1 MPESSAKAPSSRG
14 GSGKDPSDGNSSGKA
29 ASAASSPVKTGPA
42 GPGSA
47 GPGTGGGGAVRT
59 WARDALR
66 WDTVVG
72 ALLIVLLLCSFSF
85 VDNFGNALNLSF
97 LIGNTLP
104 IALIALPMTM
114 LVVSGEID
122 LSVGSTAG
130 LAGAVM
136 GKLWNDGMAIQTIIP
151 LCLLLGVVCGLVN
164 GLLVT
169 RLGLPSLAVTIGTMA
184 AYRGIAQIVLGSN
197 SVTDFPQQY
206 LNFATDRIG
215 GTFIPQAAI
224 PWAILLVVAVV
235 ALHATRLGR
244 SLFAVGA
251 SEEAARFAGVRVK
264 RLKLSMFVATG
275 TVSALTGVFWVL
287 HYASARYDN
296 ATGLELSVIAAVLL
310 GGIDFDGGRGTL
322 GGAVAGVF
330 LLGALQNVMS
340 LVNVTS
346 QSQTL
351 ITGVLLVIS
360 VLAPRVARQVGR
372 ARARRKAAGPP
383 QPAPEALAA
392 T

>member
-1 MPESSAKAPSSRG
+1 MT
-14 GSGKDPSDGNSSGKA
+14 DLGKA
-29 ASAASSPVKTGPA
+29 APRPWV
-42 GPGSA
+42 
-47 GPGTGGGGAVRT
+47 
-59 WARDALR
+59 RDALR
-66 WDTVVG
+66 WDTAVG
-72 ALLIVLLLCSFSF
+72 TLLVVLLACSFAF

-104 IALIALPMTM
+104 IALIALPMTL

-130 LAGAVM
+130 LSGAVM
-136 GKLWNDGMAIQTIIP
+136 GRLWNEGMAIETIIP
-151 LCLLLGVVCGLVN
+151 LCVLLGVVCGLVN

-169 RLGLPSLAVTIGTMA
+169 RLGLPSLAVTIGTLA
-184 AYRGIAQIVLGSN
+184 AYRGIAQIVLGSD

-206 LNFATDRIG
+206 LDFGSGRIG
-215 GTFIPQAAI
+215 GSFVPQAAV
-224 PWAILLVVAVV
+224 PWAALLAVAVLV
-235 ALHATRLGR
+235 LHATPVGR

-251 SEEAARFAGVRVK
+251 SQEAARFAGVRVR

-275 TVSALTGVFWVL
+275 TVSALTGVFWAL

-330 LLGALQNVMS
+330 LLGALQNVMG
-340 LVNVTS
+340 LVNVS
-346 QSQTL
+346 AQSQTL
-351 ITGVLLVIS
+351 ITGVLLVVS
-360 VLAPRVARQVGR
+360 VLAPRVARQV
-372 ARARRKAAGPP
+372 ARARHRGAAAPP
-383 QPAPEALAA
+383 PPVPAS

>member
-1 MPESSAKAPSSRG
+1 MPESPRETVTSQS
-14 GSGKDPSDGNSSGKA
+14 
-29 ASAASSPVKTGPA
+29 
-42 GPGSA
+42 
-47 GPGTGGGGAVRT
+47 GTGKSGAARSGTGKPRSGTVKPASGAPAPARA
-59 WARDALR
+59 WARDAFR

-72 ALLIVLLLCSFSF
+72 ALLVVLLVCSFSF

-104 IALIALPMTM
+104 IAMIALPMTM

-136 GKLWNDGMAIQTIIP
+136 GRLWNQGMSIEMIIP
-151 LCLLLGVVCGLVN
+151 LCILLGVACGLVN

-169 RLGLPSLAVTIGTMA
+169 RLGLPSLAVTIGTLA

-206 LNFATDRIG
+206 LTFASDRIG

-224 PWAILLVVAVV
+224 PWAILLIIAVV
-235 ALHATRLGR
+235 VLHATPVGR

-251 SEEAARFAGVRVK
+251 SQEAARFAGIRVK

-275 TVSALTGVFWVL
+275 TVSALTGVFWAL

-310 GGIDFDGGRGTL
+310 GGIDFDGGKGTL
-322 GGAVAGVF
+322 GGAIAGVF

-340 LVNVTS
+340 LVNVS
-346 QSQTL
+346 AQSQTL
-351 ITGVLLVIS
+351 ITGILLVIS

-372 ARARRKAAGPP
+372 ARARRKAAGAPP
-383 QPAPEALAA
+383 PAALAA
-392 T
+392 TG